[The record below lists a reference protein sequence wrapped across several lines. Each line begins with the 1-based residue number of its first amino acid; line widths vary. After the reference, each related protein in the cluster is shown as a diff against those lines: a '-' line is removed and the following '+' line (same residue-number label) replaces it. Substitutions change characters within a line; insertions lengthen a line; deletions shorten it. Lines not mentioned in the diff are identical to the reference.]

1 VVGLDRNGKVEYVN
15 PFLLEVMGYTQT
27 EVLGKN
33 WLSDFQENSAQ
44 RLSASDFAELLEYD
58 FKPYS
63 QQLIETKLGEEKII
77 SWNHTLLKDLQ
88 GNTVKGKFYK
98 NQLLK
103 SAFKGK
109 IENKTLSLENYTT
122 LFRLLSPAQ
131 TLKRGFAIVKKD
143 TKILTNADNIH
154 IGDSITVYLSDSQIT
169 SNVTEKQQNTERGF
183 DL

>member
-1 VVGLDRNGKVEYVN
+1 MQQQMHA
-15 PFLLEVMGYTQT
+15 LELIKT
-27 EVLGKN
+27 N
-33 WLSDFQENSAQ
+33 ILSNS
-44 RLSASDFAELLEYD
+44 
-58 FKPYS
+58 
-63 QQLIETKLGEEKII
+63 
-77 SWNHTLLKDLQ
+77 
-88 GNTVKGKFYK
+88 
-98 NQLLK
+98 
-103 SAFKGK
+103 KGK
-109 IENKTLSLENYTT
+109 IENKTLALENYTT